1 MPVTMG
7 DVVRLLSPDE
17 ANLNEAAAALGPDA
31 LPLLEL
37 LIRGPDLMLA
47 SKAVYVTGQIGGTRA
62 TEILRLGATREDRMV
77 RIAAATT
84 LRSLPSE
91 QANALLATLLVDRDA
106 ECRQIAIEAVP
117 REVTPDVEELV
128 EMLALT
134 DPYPLLREKSKEI
147 LVRPDRPKGHFDN
160 APSAED

>member
-1 MPVTMG
+1 MPVTIR

-17 ANLNEAAAALGPDA
+17 ANLNQAAEALGAEA

-37 LIRGPDLMLA
+37 LIRGPDPMLA
-47 SKAVYVTGQIGGTRA
+47 SKAVYVTGQIGGGRA
-62 TEILRLGATREDRMV
+62 TEILRLGATRRDRMV

-84 LRSLPSE
+84 LRSLPSD
-91 QANALLATLLVDRDA
+91 QANALLETLLVDNDA

-117 REVTPDVEELV
+117 QEITPDVHGLV

-134 DPYPLLREKSKEI
+134 DPYPLLREKSEEI
-147 LVRPDRPKGHFDN
+147 LARSDNRPKDN
-160 APSAED
+160 APRAAD